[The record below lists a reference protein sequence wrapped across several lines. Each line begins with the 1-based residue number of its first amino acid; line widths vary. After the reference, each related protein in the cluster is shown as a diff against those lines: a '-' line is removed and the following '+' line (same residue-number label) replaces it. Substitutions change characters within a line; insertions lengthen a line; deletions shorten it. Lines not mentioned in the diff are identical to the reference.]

1 MKNENKADDYNGPYF
16 MLDRERLRPGDIILE
31 RGYEWYS
38 EEIQKRTNS
47 RYSHAMIYVG
57 GTIMEATL
65 GGGVFS
71 RIPNRSAVREMDDFK
86 VLRLKEHPEVETIN
100 TICERARYL
109 TGSQYSL
116 TEALLVKGPEAVK
129 TFKADSR
136 KQFCSRL
143 VVQCYLAA
151 NLKLVNDPKFCSPAD
166 IERSELLEVVPHMVY
181 EASESEVAHVK
192 APTAHDQHSADTVSY
207 VKAALD
213 VLKSYGVKTIGSS
226 DGEIVITTLNDIT
239 IAVYENK
246 DAPGLDE
253 QITEVMISSGYLKHI
268 ENDRTNNPFRYDPQL
283 FRYAVEQDA
292 NGDLHKLTEI
302 LRVELNKEL
311 KVIDSRIKYYQAA
324 RFNLQSGMKFSQ
336 AEFSI
341 PNGLL
346 KAMLERLLVID
357 IYLESKRSLLGVG
370 DMNTYC
376 KAAIQKI
383 VQAAP
388 ELSNHS

>member
-1 MKNENKADDYNGPYF
+1 

-38 EEIQKRTNS
+38 EEITKRTNS
-47 RYSHAMIYVG
+47 NYSHAMIYVG

-65 GGGVFS
+65 AGGVFS
-71 RIPNRSAVREMDDFK
+71 RIPNRSAVRNIDDFK
-86 VLRLKEHPEVETIN
+86 VLRLKEYPGSETIN

-116 TEALLVKGPEAVK
+116 AEALLVKGPDTVK
-129 TFKADSR
+129 AFKADSR

-151 NLKLVNDPKFCSPAD
+151 NIELVNDPRFCSPAD
-166 IERSELLEVVPHMVY
+166 IERSELLEVIPHTVY

-192 APTAHDQHSADTVSY
+192 GPSAHSQHSADTVNY
-207 VKAALD
+207 VKTALD

-226 DGEIVITTLNDIT
+226 DGEIVVTTLSDITT
-239 IAVYENK
+239 AVYENRN
-246 DAPGLDE
+246 APGLDE
-253 QITEVMISSGYLKHI
+253 QMTEVMVSSGYLSHI
-268 ENDRTNNPFRYDPQL
+268 ENDRMNNPFRYDPIL
-283 FRYAVEQDA
+283 FKDTVEKAA
-292 NGDLHKLTEI
+292 NGDLHELTEI

-324 RFNLQSGMKFSQ
+324 RWNLKSGLSFSQ
-336 AEFSI
+336 AEFRI

-357 IYLESKRSLLGVG
+357 KYLESKKGLLDVG

-383 VQAAP
+383 VTAAP
-388 ELSNHS
+388 EL